1 MKLAMPSNPKA
12 AKHGHFHS
20 ESRGITEY
28 PSRTTTIQ
36 LTSRSG
42 EGLFK
47 GRREAGSEELC
58 GAVGGD
64 DHVVFAA
71 DAVVAGNVDAWLV
84 GKGHARLEDGLAA
97 ADEIRMLVAVE
108 ANAVAKAVGERF
120 VVGAEACASDDGAR
134 GIVHGAGEALGP
146 RSVERG
152 ILRAA

>member
-42 EGLFK
+42 EGLFER
-47 GRREAGSEELC
+47 RREAGCEELR

-71 DAVVAGNVDAWLV
+71 DAVVAGNINAGLV
-84 GKGHARLEDGLAA
+84 REGHARLEDGLAA
-97 ADEIRMLVAVE
+97 ADKIRMLVAVE
-108 ANAVAKAVGERF
+108 ADAVAEAGGEEF
-120 VVGAEACASDDGAR
+120 VIGAEGCAGDDGAR
-134 GIVHGAGEALGP
+134 GIVQAAREAARPARPQP
-146 RSVERG
+146 RP
-152 ILRAA
+152 

>member
-108 ANAVAKAVGERF
+108 ANAVAEAVRGEF
-120 VVGAEACASDDGAR
+120 VVGAVAGGSDDGAAGLRHAAREAARTR
-134 GIVHGAGEALGP
+134 G
-146 RSVERG
+146 
-152 ILRAA
+152 